1 MGLIIP
7 FFSIVCY
14 IDRHERPGVCGDCAA
29 AGAVQ
34 NMMGEGAMTIRK
46 LCLPAGWYPPSAEQ
60 IARFLAGFEER
71 DDECPAVAAPHASW
85 HYSGAVA
92 ARAVAALRRS
102 ADTVVVLGGHLPGG
116 FPPLYAE
123 EDAVALP
130 QGRMEFDGEFRA
142 LLTRELPG
150 KGDRFQDNTVEVLL
164 PMARHFLPA
173 DRTSFEAGRIIARV
187 GAELGRN
194 FVVLASTDL
203 THYGENY
210 DFASHG
216 AGLSALD
223 WVKTKNDRN
232 FISAVLAGDAGEAL
246 RSAVEEKSA
255 CSPGAVLGCM
265 GFVGPARAASAA
277 LLDYATSA
285 DVSIAGGEGIPA
297 SFVGYA
303 AIGWAE

>member
-1 MGLIIP
+1 
-7 FFSIVCY
+7 
-14 IDRHERPGVCGDCAA
+14 
-29 AGAVQ
+29 
-34 NMMGEGAMTIRK
+34 MTIRTR
-46 LCLPAGWYPPSAEQ
+46 CLSSGWYPSSAEQ
-60 IARFLAGFEER
+60 IARFLAGFEKH

-123 EDAVALP
+123 EDAVFLP
-130 QGRMEFDGEFRA
+130 QDCMEFDDEFRA
-142 LLTRELPG
+142 LLIRELPG

-164 PMARHFLPA
+164 PMVRHFFPAARLLWLRLPA

-194 FVVLASTDL
+194 FVVLGSTDL

-210 DFASHG
+210 DFAPHG
-216 AGLSALD
+216 TGLSALD

-232 FISAVLAGDAGEAL
+232 FITAVLAGDAGDAL
-246 RSAVEEKSA
+246 RRAEEEKSA
-255 CSPGAVLGCM
+255 CSPGPVLACM
-265 GFVGPARAASAA
+265 GYAGAARAGSAL

-303 AIGWAE
+303 ALGWME